1 MNGMSKVL
9 EWMRS
14 IPAVLQDLMLAL
26 ALSAY
31 TQWELSVAEVVKGP
45 MWAQRLAF
53 LMMTGAIAGRRAT
66 PLAAAVVGAAGMAV
80 QTVLGEARAV
90 GGFLAVIA
98 LTHSVALRCP
108 RRAAVAGLVMIMA
121 AVHLYDI
128 LYPEEFSLPDLIGN
142 AAIFVLVWAL
152 GRGARRWRH
161 RTEELRERAA
171 AQQRQQEEQMRSAI
185 AQERA
190 SIAREL
196 HDIVAHAISVMVL
209 QAGAARQVL
218 KAQPQRA
225 SGPLLAVEDS
235 GRQALDEMH
244 RLLGILRRDDDG
256 LAVTSVATLDRLP
269 ELVDHMRA
277 TGLDTEVTIEGEPR
291 SLPSSLEQSAYR
303 IVQEALTNTLKHSA
317 AKRARV
323 LIRYTPDALE
333 LDVSDDGAAAPQR
346 ATTGAGQGLVGM
358 RERAALFGG
367 ELSAGPDANG
377 TWAVRAR
384 LPVTHQPA

>member
-1 MNGMSKVL
+1 MSKVQ

-14 IPAVLQDLMLAL
+14 LPAVAQDLAFAL

-31 TQWELSVAEVVKGP
+31 TQWELSVAEVVQGP

-80 QTVLGEARAV
+80 QTVLGVALAA

-121 AVHLYDI
+121 AVHLYDV
-128 LYPEEFSLPDLIGN
+128 LYPEEFSLPDLIAN
-142 AAIFVLVWAL
+142 AAIFLLVWAL

-161 RTEELRERAA
+161 RTQELRERAA
-171 AQQRQQEEQMRSAI
+171 AQQRQQEERSAI

-218 KAQPQRA
+218 NAQPQRA

-256 LAVTSVATLDRLP
+256 LAVASVATLDRLP

-277 TGLDTEVTIEGEPR
+277 TGLDVEVTIEGEPH

-323 LIRYTPDALE
+323 LIRYTSDALD
-333 LDVSDDGAAAPQR
+333 LDVSDDGAAARQG

-384 LPVTHQPA
+384 LPVTHQAA

>member
-1 MNGMSKVL
+1 MSKVH

-14 IPAVLQDLMLAL
+14 TPVVVQDLVFAL
-26 ALSAY
+26 TLSAY
-31 TQWELSVAEVVKGP
+31 TQWELSVAEIVEGP

-53 LMMTGAIAGRRAT
+53 LMMTGAVAGRRAT
-66 PLAAAVVGAAGMAV
+66 PLAAAAVGAAGMAV
-80 QTVLGEARAV
+80 QTTLGAAIAV
-90 GGFLAVIA
+90 GGFLAVIT
-98 LTHSVALRCP
+98 LTHAVALRCP
-108 RRAAVAGLVMIMA
+108 RRAAVAGLVIIMG
-121 AVHLYDI
+121 AVHLYDV

-142 AAIFVLVWAL
+142 AAIFLLVWAL

-171 AQQRQQEEQMRSAI
+171 AQQRQQEAHVRSAI

-218 KAQPQRA
+218 DAQPQRA
-225 SGPLLAVEDS
+225 SGPLLAVEGS

-256 LAVTSVATLDRLP
+256 LVLTSVATLDRLP
-269 ELVDHMRA
+269 EVVDHMRA
-277 TGLDTEVTIEGEPR
+277 TGLDVEVTVEGNPR

-317 AKRARV
+317 AKSARV
-323 LIRYTPDALE
+323 LVRYTADAVE
-333 LDVSDDGAAAPQR
+333 IDVSDDGPAAPQR

-367 ELSAGPDANG
+367 ELSAGPDVNG
-377 TWAVRAR
+377 KWAVRAR